1 MQSKHN
7 QNEDALDVA
16 KKAKQI
22 WCSILIFPTNLVI
35 MIMTMIK
42 IRFATCVSMLIIL
55 FTLSGSST
63 QNKNI
68 STKLKFETNHN
79 SVA

>member
-35 MIMTMIK
+35 MIMTKIK
-42 IRFATCVSMLIIL
+42 IGLLHVFEFPL
-55 FTLSGSST
+55 FYLRYPAVLPKTKIFQ
-63 QNKNI
+63 QN
-68 STKLKFETNHN
+68 
-79 SVA
+79 

>member
-7 QNEDALDVA
+7 QNQDALDVA

-42 IRFATCVSMLIIL
+42 IGLLHVFPCSL
-55 FTLSGSST
+55 FCLRYQVVLPKTKIFQ
-63 QNKNI
+63 QN
-68 STKLKFETNHN
+68 
-79 SVA
+79 